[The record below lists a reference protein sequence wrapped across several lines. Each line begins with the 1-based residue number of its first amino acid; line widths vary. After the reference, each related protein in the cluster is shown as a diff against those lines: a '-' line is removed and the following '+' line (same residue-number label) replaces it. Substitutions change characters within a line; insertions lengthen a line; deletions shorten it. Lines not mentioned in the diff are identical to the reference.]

1 MVNIFFED
9 TDALDL
15 SPKLFVSW
23 LSDLV
28 SRETLELGEVSL
40 IFTSDEYLLS
50 VNQEHLN
57 HDFYTDIITFDY
69 RSGGVVSADLFI
81 SIDMVRYNADKLS
94 LVFLNELYRVVAH
107 GVLHVCGYG
116 DKTPDEK
123 ILMTQKEN
131 EALVLIRSYL

>member
-1 MVNIFFED
+1 MVSVFFED
-9 TDALDL
+9 TEAFDL
-15 SPKLFVSW
+15 NPRVFVSW

-50 VNQEHLN
+50 LNQEHLN
-57 HDFYTDIITFDY
+57 HDFYTDVITFDY
-69 RSGGVVSADLFI
+69 RSGTVVSADLFI

-94 LVFLNELYRVVAH
+94 LVFLSELYRVVAH
-107 GVLHVCGYG
+107 GMLHVCGYG

-123 ILMTQKEN
+123 ALMTQKEDG
-131 EALVLIRSYL
+131 ALALIKPYL